1 MLLVVGKFVKVL
13 LADPAGISST
23 GAYLILSFALFA
35 TGMLGMLIRRNVL
48 IMLMA
53 MELMLNGAN
62 LALVAYSRF
71 RGDEAGQVMA
81 LLVVLLAAAEAAVG
95 VALVT
100 AVYRHFK
107 TLNIDRFN
115 TLRG

>member
-1 MLLVVGKFVKVL
+1 MIGDIPLYY
-13 LADPAGISST
+13 
-23 GAYLILSFALFA
+23 YLILSFAIFA
-35 TGMLGMLIRRNVL
+35 TGMLGMLIRRNVV
-48 IMLMA
+48 IMLLS

-81 LLVVLLAAAEAAVG
+81 FFVMALAAAEAAVG
-95 VALVT
+95 LALVI

-107 TLNIDRFN
+107 TLNIDQFN
-115 TLRG
+115 TLKG

>member
-1 MLLVVGKFVKVL
+1 MIGEIPLYY
-13 LADPAGISST
+13 
-23 GAYLILSFALFA
+23 YLILSFALFSV
-35 TGMLGMLIRRNVL
+35 GMLGLMIRRNAIV
-48 IMLMA
+48 MLMS

-62 LALVAYSRF
+62 LVFAAYARF

-81 LLVVLLAAAEAAVG
+81 FFVMALAAAEAAVG
-95 VALVT
+95 LALVI

-107 TLNIDRFN
+107 TLHVDEMN